1 MMLVLG
7 MAPGWWTRAALVL
20 TTLLAAG
27 CTSPGTTAG
36 VPAGP
41 ADSASPHSA
50 SRTRVLAAQYMAIAR
65 PANHRLDDAV
75 DGFEEHSRDD
85 LAKALEDLREQ
96 AAIEQRFD
104 RLLARIPFPPGT
116 AAIAASLIRA
126 NQARIQLTLLEAKA
140 DSLAQLRS
148 FEASHRSADAA
159 VEIQVRAI
167 RDVLGL
173 PPPPDS
179 S

>member
-7 MAPGWWTRAALVL
+7 RAAGWWAPAGLVL
-20 TTLLAAG
+20 TALLAAG
-27 CTSPGTTAG
+27 CTSPGTTARG
-36 VPAGP
+36 LASPAH
-41 ADSASPHSA
+41 SASPQSA
-50 SRTRVLAAQYMAIAR
+50 PRTRALAAEYMAIAR
-65 PANHRLDDAV
+65 PANHRLDVAV
-75 DGFEEHSRDD
+75 DGFEDHSRDD
-85 LAKALEDLREQ
+85 LAKALADLREQ

-104 RLLARIPFPPGT
+104 RQLARIPFPRGA

-148 FEASHRSADAA
+148 FAASHRSADAV

-167 RDVLGL
+167 RNALGL
-173 PPPPDS
+173 PPPPSD
-179 S
+179 

>member
-7 MAPGWWTRAALVL
+7 TAAWWWAPASLILTALLV
-20 TTLLAAG
+20 AG
-27 CTSPGTTAG
+27 CASPGTTAG
-36 VPAGP
+36 GP
-41 ADSASPHSA
+41 ASPPYSASPQSA
-50 SRTRVLAAQYMAIAR
+50 PRRALAAEYMALAR
-65 PANHRLDDAV
+65 PANHRLEVAV

-85 LAKALEDLREQ
+85 LAKALADLREQ
-96 AAIEQRFD
+96 AATEQRFD
-104 RLLARIPFPPGT
+104 RQLARIPFPRGT
-116 AAIAASLIRA
+116 AAIATSLIRA
-126 NQARIQLTLLEAKA
+126 NRARIQLTLLEAKA

-148 FEASHRSADAA
+148 FAASHRSADAA

-167 RDVLGL
+167 RNVLGL

>member
-7 MAPGWWTRAALVL
+7 MAPGCLTPAGLVL
-20 TTLLAAG
+20 TALLAAG
-27 CTSPGTTAG
+27 CTPPETTAG
-36 VPAGP
+36 GP
-41 ADSASPHSA
+41 ASPAHSASPQSA
-50 SRTRVLAAQYMAIAR
+50 PRNRSLAAEYMAITR
-65 PANHRLDDAV
+65 PANHRLEIAV

-85 LAKALEDLREQ
+85 LAKALADLREQ

-104 RLLARIPFPPGT
+104 RQLAKIPFPRGT

-140 DSLAQLRS
+140 DSLGQLRS
-148 FEASHRSADAA
+148 FAASHRSADAA

-167 RDVLGL
+167 RKVLGL
-173 PPPPDS
+173 PPPPSD
-179 S
+179 